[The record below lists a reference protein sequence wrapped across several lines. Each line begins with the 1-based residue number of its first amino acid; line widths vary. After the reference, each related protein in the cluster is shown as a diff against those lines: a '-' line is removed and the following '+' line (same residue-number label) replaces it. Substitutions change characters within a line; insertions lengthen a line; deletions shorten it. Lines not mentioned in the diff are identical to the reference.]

1 MSPIRLAKKLEF
13 PTSIERKTLMRKRRK
28 LLKKSFPSNKIERRL
43 IQIEH
48 DICASHLSEKVHDE
62 NMAIAKIKNDP
73 NYFFRFAKKTGICS
87 IEIGSLMNL
96 VTESLTDD
104 KHLPKKTQ
112 MFNKLKHKKEKWMT
126 DELLKLVKLYRD
138 WKSTSDEA
146 EYERKRILFRTFDNI
161 VERRKQEIKNNYYF
175 DTFRHRN
182 MI

>member
-1 MSPIRLAKKLEF
+1 
-13 PTSIERKTLMRKRRK
+13 MRKRRK

-48 DICASHLSEKVHDE
+48 DICASHLSKKVHDE

-104 KHLPKKTQ
+104 KQ
-112 MFNKLKHKKEKWMT
+112 VMC
-126 DELLKLVKLYRD
+126 ELLLDYFNSVFTTL
-138 WKSTSDEA
+138 
-146 EYERKRILFRTFDNI
+146 ILT
-161 VERRKQEIKNNYYF
+161 
-175 DTFRHRN
+175 
-182 MI
+182 